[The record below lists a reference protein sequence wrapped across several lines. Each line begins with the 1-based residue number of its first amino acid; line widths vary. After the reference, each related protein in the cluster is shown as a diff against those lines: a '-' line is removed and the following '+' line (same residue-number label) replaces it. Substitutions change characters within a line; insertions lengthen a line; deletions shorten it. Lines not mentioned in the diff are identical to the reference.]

1 MWVLVIIFL
10 SGTSPVSFNAAGQGV
25 TFDTEIQCVAARQQL
40 LQRTAIGSGDFPAGQ
55 QAVCVRSEMK

>member
-10 SGTSPVSFNAAGQGV
+10 SGTSPVSFNAVGQGV
-25 TFDTEIQCVAARQQL
+25 TFDSEIKCVEARQKL
-40 LQRTAIGSGDFPAGQ
+40 LKRTAVGSGDFPAGQ